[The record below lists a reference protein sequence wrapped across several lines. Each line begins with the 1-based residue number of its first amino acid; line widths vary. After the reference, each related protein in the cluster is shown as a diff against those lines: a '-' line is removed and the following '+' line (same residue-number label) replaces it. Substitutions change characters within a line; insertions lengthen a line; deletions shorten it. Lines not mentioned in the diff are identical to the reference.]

1 MQSCLGDRDFGEYD
15 EKITPIEI
23 ANHVFDIHR
32 DLSVSTRKS
41 KPGPPERIDGM
52 TVGIVTMTG
61 DAPHGGEVHPDGDEI
76 LLVISGKL
84 RISCDSFPG
93 QDTILTAGQACIVP

>member
-1 MQSCLGDRDFGEYD
+1 
-15 EKITPIEI
+15 
-23 ANHVFDIHR
+23 
-32 DLSVSTRKS
+32 
-41 KPGPPERIDGM
+41 
-52 TVGIVTMTG
+52 MTG